1 MNKRKFLALGLL
13 SLSMVVVG
21 CSNQEVQTENKE
33 TTQAQQTQEVEE
45 TTSPEA
51 AAQET
56 SKTKSAEPAVA
67 SETTGDIPV
76 APEEPVQ
83 DQNKEVEEQIQTLA
97 GLVGKTAHDVN
108 LVLGQP
114 SSSKNIE
121 NTKALMVNYYKIDF
135 CGEIAKV
142 EVVFDPDSQVVNYIS
157 FIVLLADNIDT
168 TKQVL
173 GDALTNLYGE
183 STIERFVDVKG
194 KQKRD
199 WKNDTLVF
207 DLAYYENNIS
217 LDIYP
222 QDK

>member
-1 MNKRKFLALGLL
+1 MNKKKFLALGLL
-13 SLSMVVVG
+13 SVSMVVVG
-21 CSNQEVQTENKE
+21 CSNQRVQTENQE
-33 TTQAQQTQEVEE
+33 AQQTQETAATE
-45 TTSPEA
+45 TASPDAKMKTKEAPAPEA
-51 AAQET
+51 VTET
-56 SKTKSAEPAVA
+56 PTASEEPA
-67 SETTGDIPV
+67 
-76 APEEPVQ
+76 Q
-83 DQNKEVEEQIQTLA
+83 DQNKEAAEQIQTLA
-97 GLVGKTAHDVN
+97 GFIGKTAHDVN

-142 EVVFDPDSQVVNYIS
+142 EVVFDPDSQAVNYIS
-157 FIVLLADNIDT
+157 FMVLLADNIDT

-173 GDALTNLYGE
+173 GDALTSLYGE